1 MEVNKKEGL
10 ETNLKKTIELNEHIL
25 IEWEKKDYGQKTHS
39 FKTFV
44 GLKQIQILTF
54 TILREN
60 VWVYKKH
67 FGQKSLKT
75 LCTMKV
81 HRAYISKK
89 SRFKLY

>member
-10 ETNLKKTIELNEHIL
+10 ETNLKKKTIELNEQIL

-44 GLKQIQILTF
+44 GLKQIQIVTF

-60 VWVYKKH
+60 VWV
-67 FGQKSLKT
+67 F
-75 LCTMKV
+75 
-81 HRAYISKK
+81 KK
-89 SRFKLY
+89 S